1 MNCQGVVEKVVG
13 RNALVRVDR
22 SRCAKCEG
30 CVSMTTRDLKED
42 IEFEVANR
50 LDARPGDQVELN
62 MPSGKVYQAYLIV
75 FGVPVLAM
83 VIGYILGALVFARIF
98 DLSVQGWGVAFAIVA
113 GALFFWV
120 GVRLSKR
127 IGLNPYMEKITGHAG
142 DV

>member
-1 MNCQGVVEKVVG
+1 
-13 RNALVRVDR
+13 
-22 SRCAKCEG
+22 
-30 CVSMTTRDLKED
+30 MTTRDLAED

-50 LDARPGDQVELN
+50 LDARPGDQVVLN
-62 MPSGKVYQAYLIV
+62 MPSGKVYQAYLVV

-83 VIGYILGALVFARIF
+83 VIGYLLGAQVFARIF
-98 DLSVQGWGVAFAIVA
+98 DLSVQGWGVAFALVA

-127 IGLNPYMEKITGHAG
+127 IGLSPSMEKIAGSAG